1 MFISKGK
8 QALHPLRFSFTN
20 LLFLGQRK
28 SYSAFKL
35 NLPKK
40 PFAKKS
46 KPSPYLTYP
55 QRLKDYKMTT
65 TASSDLVAQKTNISS
80 VHSNETA
87 SPVKKVYKPI
97 VWIDCEMTGLDHHN
111 DYIIEICCIITD
123 GNLKIVDEE
132 GYESV
137 IHCPKSVMDNMGQWC
152 IDHHGSSGLTEKVIK
167 SDVTKEQVDL
177 ELLAYI
183 KKYIPDSRVGILAGN
198 SVHVDRLFMLKDLPQ
213 VVEHLTYRI
222 IDVSSI
228 MEVCRRHNSELSS
241 VMPRKEA
248 AHTAKS
254 DILESIEQLKFYRTH
269 YLKSPA
275 ETKDYVVK
283 RRIEIEAAATEVSD
297 AKRTVSEAADQENV
311 SLGNEANKKMKN

>member
-1 MFISKGK
+1 MFSLKNTR
-8 QALHPLRFSFTN
+8 ALHPSSFCFSN

-28 SYSAFKL
+28 AYSPFKL
-35 NLPKK
+35 RLPKT
-40 PFAKKS
+40 PSAKKL
-46 KPSPYLTYP
+46 KPSPYLNFS
-55 QRLKDYKMTT
+55 QHLKNHKMTSKT
-65 TASSDLVAQKTNISS
+65 SSNSPAQGSNIPSANSNDIASALKR
-80 VHSNETA
+80 
-87 SPVKKVYKPI
+87 VYKPI

-123 GNLKIVDEE
+123 GNLKVVDEQ

-137 IHCPKSVMDNMGQWC
+137 IHCPKSIMDKMDQWC
-152 IDHHGSSGLTEKVIK
+152 IDHHGSSGLTEKVIN
-167 SDVTKEQVDL
+167 SDITKEQVDS

-228 MEVCRRHNSELSS
+228 MEVCRRHNSELSN
-241 VMPRKEA
+241 VMPRKKA

-254 DILESIEQLKFYRTH
+254 DILESIEQLRFYRTH

-275 ETKDYVVK
+275 ETKEYVAK
-283 RRIEIEAAATEVSD
+283 RKIEIEAAATEVSD
-297 AKRTVSEAADQENV
+297 SKRTVSEAAENEHG
-311 SLGNEANKKMKN
+311 SPENETNKKIKN